1 MEKNYNID
9 AIYDYMEKINGRV
22 ITDIKSSRGK
32 TIADYCGRIWVNDI
46 KTDGMYATNARQH
59 IISTLYEYIQRH
71 YDKEI
76 ATDAVE
82 EFKKLPV
89 FQTGPHFQ
97 LAIEKNNF
105 FTALFSIIGIKNA
118 GGKYYFNATCSTPSL
133 ETRKKYGPMWL
144 NVYDSNFNIFDFSQ
158 MYRKHHSVYN
168 AYIEKPYLFKS
179 YLGNNN
185 AEKAEQYVF
194 MLRELLSEIKEKRM
208 VKSLLIAN
216 KKLWTE
222 YLSDQ
227 VMPIYILEDFYC
239 DLMINM
245 LEDRDSMLYVLFS
258 NTNKQRTVLD
268 EINKYKES
276 EWAEMVPTSTDFF
289 WKVTECRFKSIK
301 LHNNE
306 FIELDGMHYMYNDI
320 DEIVVKL
327 KNREIIPNIF
337 SIVLMESLLG
347 QVRLVGG
354 LHQFLYY
361 NVFKLA
367 FLKAL
372 DLSIPKEKEL
382 FILLESQELNHWGS
396 HVLEPDVEVAE
407 LIQKGDKIYDRLKP
421 YYEKYSFDKAID
433 DMKQFRR
440 YHRWRV
446 LLDCQ

>member
-1 MEKNYNID
+1 
-9 AIYDYMEKINGRV
+9 
-22 ITDIKSSRGK
+22 
-32 TIADYCGRIWVNDI
+32 
-46 KTDGMYATNARQH
+46 
-59 IISTLYEYIQRH
+59 
-71 YDKEI
+71 
-76 ATDAVE
+76 
-82 EFKKLPV
+82 
-89 FQTGPHFQ
+89 
-97 LAIEKNNF
+97 
-105 FTALFSIIGIKNA
+105 
-118 GGKYYFNATCSTPSL
+118 
-133 ETRKKYGPMWL
+133 
-144 NVYDSNFNIFDFSQ
+144 
-158 MYRKHHSVYN
+158 
-168 AYIEKPYLFKS
+168 
-179 YLGNNN
+179 
-185 AEKAEQYVF
+185 
-194 MLRELLSEIKEKRM
+194 
-208 VKSLLIAN
+208 
-216 KKLWTE
+216 
-222 YLSDQ
+222 
-227 VMPIYILEDFYC
+227 
-239 DLMINM
+239 MINM

-289 WKVTECRFKSIK
+289 WKVTERRFISIK

-407 LIQKGDKIYDRLKP
+407 LIQKGDKIYDRLRP

-433 DMKQFRR
+433 DMKQFRT
-440 YHRWRV
+440 YHRWRA